1 MRRVPGLD
9 SLRHL
14 LVPCGEALHAAWLRS
29 LAPSAHG
36 STARSAQHAPLLP
49 CLNNSTPVSVRRYR
63 FKSSALLSLAV
74 TLLRLVA
81 SSGEEGARQ
90 LAALPHAWKLL
101 CSYIMVR

>member
-1 MRRVPGLD
+1 M
-9 SLRHL
+9 
-14 LVPCGEALHAAWLRS
+14 
-29 LAPSAHG
+29 
-36 STARSAQHAPLLP
+36 
-49 CLNNSTPVSVRRYR
+49 PVSARRYR